1 MIAKRIDRKP
11 GNDNYRALAL
21 YVADAK
27 SKNQPEEKSLLSWQ
41 AGCLAD
47 NYHIGIIEVEATQSL
62 NTRTKKEK
70 TYHLMVSFRPEDEAK
85 LTPEIFKE
93 IEENFAETL
102 GFSDHQRHCGVHK
115 NTSNIH
121 MHIAYNM
128 INPKTFNRTAPYYDF
143 QKLSQVCRKIEA
155 KYGLETDQGI
165 DESKD
170 KSDITTNAKAQTIEA
185 HTGQQSL
192 FSYAL
197 KQKAKILEAVAT
209 ATTWEDFHTVTLKL
223 GLEIKRSGNGLAFQ
237 DRFGKHRAKASDID
251 RGLSKANLEKSLGP
265 FCPPSQG
272 LLLTVKAEKSYTAVP
287 LHLGYE
293 RDNLYEQYKAELAQ
307 RKTDLES
314 VKAIEKGAF
323 QAIKTKW
330 ADKRKIINSYPMLPA
345 HKMKLLHDIKIG
357 EQTELEESRK
367 IYRDKEKEIRKARPY
382 SSWAKFL
389 QHRAGQGDEV
399 ALAILRSK
407 KVKVE
412 PEKAREDE
420 ERFYRD
426 YEKNRQAAV
435 AIKQQSQQKQKE
447 ILETGGIAYS
457 HKKALLS
464 ISKMNELMEQ
474 EALALQTQAQQ
485 ANPSNEEPPNT
496 LPNIP
501 PIQTKIDAKG
511 TVIFTLPSGGTIRDT
526 GAEIHFSPHDPKA
539 CELAQKFATLKW
551 GQMVETT
558 ENSLKF
564 KQKTKIAE
572 RNELGR

>member
-27 SKNQPEEKSLLSWQ
+27 SKSQPEEKSLISWQ

-70 TYHLMVSFRPEDEAK
+70 TYHLMVSFRPEDEVK
-85 LTPEIFKE
+85 LTPKVFMD
-93 IEENFAETL
+93 IEENFADAL
-102 GFSDHQRHCGVHK
+102 GFSEHQRHCGVHK

-251 RGLSKANLEKSLGP
+251 RGLSKANLEKSFGL
-265 FCPPSQG
+265 FCPPSQE
-272 LLLTVKAEKSYTAVP
+272 LLLTVKTEKSYTAVP

-314 VKAIEKGAF
+314 VKATEREAF
-323 QAIKTKW
+323 QVIKTKW
-330 ADKRKIINSYPMLPA
+330 ADKRKIINSYAMLPV

-357 EQTELEESRK
+357 EQVELEQSRK
-367 IYRDKEKEIRKARPY
+367 IYRDKQKEIREVRAY

-389 QHRAGQGDEV
+389 QHQAGQGNEV

-412 PEKAREDE
+412 PEKTREAE
-420 ERFYRD
+420 EQFYQV
-426 YEKNRQAAV
+426 YENNRQMAV
-435 AIKQQSQQKQKE
+435 TIKQHSHQKQKE
-447 ILETGGIAYS
+447 ILDTKGIAYS

-474 EALALQTQAQQ
+474 EALSLQTQAQQ
-485 ANPSNEEPPNT
+485 AKSPSTPQ
-496 LPNIP
+496 PNIP

-526 GAEIHFSPHDPKA
+526 GAEIHFSPHDPVA
-539 CELAQKFATLKW
+539 HELAQKFAAAKW
-551 GQMVETT
+551 GTKIEVFK
-558 ENSLKF
+558 NSLKF
-564 KQKTKIAE
+564 KVKAVLLKTLKPKWSLE
-572 RNELGR
+572 R

>member
-27 SKNQPEEKSLLSWQ
+27 SKSQPEEKSLLSWQ

-70 TYHLMVSFRPEDEAK
+70 TYHLMVSFRPEDEVK
-85 LTPEIFKE
+85 LTPKVFMD
-93 IEENFAETL
+93 IEENFADAL
-102 GFSDHQRHCGVHK
+102 GFSEHQRHCGVHK

-128 INPKTFNRTAPYYDF
+128 INPKTYNRTAPYYDF

-165 DESKD
+165 DESKN

-192 FSYAL
+192 FNYAL
-197 KQKAKILEAVAT
+197 EQKAKIIEAVAT
-209 ATTWEDFHTVTLKL
+209 ATTWEELHAVTLKL

-251 RGLSKANLEKSLGP
+251 RGLSKTNLEKSLGP
-265 FCPPSQG
+265 FCPPSQE
-272 LLLTVKAEKSYTAVP
+272 LLRTAKVEKSYTAVP

-293 RDNLYEQYKAELAQ
+293 RDNLYEQYKTELAQ
-307 RKTDLES
+307 RKTDLEF
-314 VKAIEKGAF
+314 VKVAEKEAF
-323 QAIKTKW
+323 QAIKMKW
-330 ADKRKIINSYPMLPA
+330 TEKRKIINSYAMLPA

-357 EQTELEESRK
+357 EQVELEESRK
-367 IYRDKEKEIRKARPY
+367 IYRDKQKEMREARPY

-435 AIKQQSQQKQKE
+435 TIKQQSQQKQKE

-526 GAEIHFSPHDPKA
+526 GAEIHYSPHDPTA
-539 CELAQKFATLKW
+539 RELAQKFATLKW
-551 GQMVETT
+551 GQMAETT

-564 KQKTKIAE
+564 KQKTKIVE
-572 RNELGR
+572 RSGLGR

>member
-21 YVADAK
+21 YVAAAK
-27 SKNQPEEKSLLSWQ
+27 SKSQPEEKSLFSWHV
-41 AGCLAD
+41 GCLAD
-47 NYHIGIIEVEATQSL
+47 DYQLGIIEALATQNL

-70 TYHLMVSFRPEDEAK
+70 TYHLMVSFRPEDEVK
-85 LTPEIFKE
+85 LTPEVFQE
-93 IEENFAETL
+93 IERHFADAL
-102 GFSDHQRHCGVHK
+102 GFSEHQRHCGVHK

-121 MHIAYNM
+121 MHMAYNM
-128 INPKTFNRTAPYYDF
+128 INPKTFNRHEPFRDF
-143 QKLSQVCRKIEA
+143 QKLSNICRAMESRFSLKV
-155 KYGLETDQGI
+155 DQGI
-165 DESKD
+165 DESKE
-170 KSDITTNAKAQTIEA
+170 KSSAKTNVKAQTIEA

-192 FSYAL
+192 FNYAL
-197 KQKAKILEAVAT
+197 EQKAKILEDVAT
-209 ATTWEDFHTVTLKL
+209 ATTWEEFHVVTLKL
-223 GLEIKRSGNGLAFQ
+223 GLEIKLSGNGLAFQ

-251 RGLSKANLEKSLGP
+251 RSLSKANLEKSLGP
-265 FCPPSQG
+265 FCPPSQE
-272 LLLTVKAEKSYTAVP
+272 LLRTVKAEKSYTAVP
-287 LHLGYE
+287 LYLGYE

-314 VKAIEKGAF
+314 IKVAEKEAF
-323 QAIKTKW
+323 KAIKTKW
-330 ADKRKIINSYPMLPA
+330 GDKRKIINSYAMLPA

-357 EQTELEESRK
+357 EQTELEQSRALH
-367 IYRDKEKEIRKARPY
+367 RDKQREIREARPY

-435 AIKQQSQQKQKE
+435 TIKQQSQQKQKE
-447 ILETGGIAYS
+447 IIDTNGIAYS

-485 ANPSNEEPPNT
+485 AKSPGETPPNT
-496 LPNIP
+496 P
-501 PIQTKIDAKG
+501 PIRTKIDAKG

-526 GAEIHFSPHDPKA
+526 GTEIHFSPHDPTA
-539 CELAQKFATLKW
+539 RELAQKFATAKW
-551 GQMVETT
+551 GMKVEMS
-558 ENSLKF
+558 ENRFKF
-564 KQKTKIAE
+564 TPQVKVKVIEPHKS
-572 RNELGR
+572 LGR